1 MSFVLNGN
9 DAVVRRHHPHLL
21 SALRD
26 ELGVISPKDG
36 CAPSGQCGCC
46 VVLVNGR
53 AVTSCTQSV
62 ESVEGKE
69 VVTLEGVDDAE
80 VDRYARAFAS
90 RGALQCGFC
99 TPGIVMRTKALLD
112 AKGKELKRDEAARFL
127 GTHLCRCTGYV

>member
-1 MSFVLNGN
+1 MTFTLNGN
-9 DAVVRRHHPHLL
+9 STNIKGRHPHLL

-46 VVLVNGR
+46 VVLIDGR
-53 AVTSCTQSV
+53 AVTSCTQSLD
-62 ESVEGKE
+62 SIEGKDI
-69 VVTLEGVDDAE
+69 VTLEGVDDAE

-112 AKGKELKRDEAARFL
+112 SKDRGRNYFPFL
-127 GTHLCRCTGYV
+127 DGRNV

>member
-1 MSFVLNGN
+1 MEFILNGQKRTY
-9 DAVVRRHHPHLL
+9 DGDPDLPLL
-21 SALRD
+21 TYLR
-26 ELGVISPKDG
+26 EIEGITSPKDG

-62 ESVEGKE
+62 DSVAGKE

-80 VDRYARAFAS
+80 VERYARAFAS

-99 TPGIVMRTKALLD
+99 TPGIILASDRNVS
-112 AKGKELKRDEAARFL
+112 RFDSTL
-127 GTHLCRCTGYV
+127 PSILN